1 MNVVRRAI
9 GRHESRQVGVMLFKI
24 KVHFCSGGVPVL
36 MVHLMVRDG
45 PSIPL
50 ENYPGKLGRL
60 GTWLLGSKATCPDL
74 VPVALFFVC
83 LLVVGEVWSFH
94 SGRAV
99 LARVEGLGGWRQRL
113 GCQ

>member
-9 GRHESRQVGVMLFKI
+9 GRRESRQVGVMLFKI

-74 VPVALFFVC
+74 VPVALFFCVPAGC
-83 LLVVGEVWSFH
+83 WGGVEFSQWGE
-94 SGRAV
+94 
-99 LARVEGLGGWRQRL
+99 Q
-113 GCQ
+113 C